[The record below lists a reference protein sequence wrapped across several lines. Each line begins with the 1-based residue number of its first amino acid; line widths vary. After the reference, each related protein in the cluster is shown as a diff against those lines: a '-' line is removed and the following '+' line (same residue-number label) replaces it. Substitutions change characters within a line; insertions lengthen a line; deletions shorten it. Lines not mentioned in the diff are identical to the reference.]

1 MRTFLTIGILAAAV
15 AACDSTGP
23 EERLPESLV
32 GTWRADAA
40 CAECTFTLTSVDNP
54 ELSVDLLDPP
64 ASVTAVLTLTRSGGA
79 TLDLMGGHTAG
90 RAHVDGDLLILTA
103 LGSADTID
111 YSVTATDLTLDFH
124 GTFDL
129 ADFTGDGFAD
139 PARGHAVLRKQ

>member
-1 MRTFLTIGILAAAV
+1 MRTFLTIGIVAAV
-15 AACDSTGP
+15 IAGCDSTGP
-23 EERLPESLV
+23 TERLPENLV

-40 CAECTFTLTSVDNP
+40 CAECTFTLTSLASP

-64 ASVTAVLTLTRSGGA
+64 ANVTAVLTLTRGGSA

-90 RAHVDGDLLILTA
+90 RAHVDGNLLILTA

-111 YSVTATDLTLDFH
+111 YSVTATNLTLDFH
-124 GTFDL
+124 GVFEL

-139 PARGHAVLRKQ
+139 PAHGQAVLRKQ